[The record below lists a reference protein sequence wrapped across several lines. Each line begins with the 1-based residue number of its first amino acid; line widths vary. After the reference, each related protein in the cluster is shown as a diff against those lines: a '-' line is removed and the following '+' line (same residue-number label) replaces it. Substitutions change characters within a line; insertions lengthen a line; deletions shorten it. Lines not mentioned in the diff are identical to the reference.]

1 MRSIKNPSQP
11 EVQNIPQSRPYFG
24 KQEPHFSEGGP
35 FGRPHAPGENADPSG
50 TTPGGFQLEKDGTR
64 HDENADQIIKSD
76 IEERLKMHI
85 ELNSQQIHVDV
96 NRGQVVLAGTVADS
110 YAKRIVGDI
119 ASQVVDMSAVR
130 NELEF
135 NDSVPVDI
143 EPASTNE
150 APDPEATE

>member
-1 MRSIKNPSQP
+1 
-11 EVQNIPQSRPYFG
+11 
-24 KQEPHFSEGGP
+24 
-35 FGRPHAPGENADPSG
+35 
-50 TTPGGFQLEKDGTR
+50 
-64 HDENADQIIKSD
+64 
-76 IEERLKMHI
+76 MHI

-110 YAKRIVGDI
+110 YAKRIVGEI

-130 NELEF
+130 NELGF

-150 APDPEATE
+150 APDPEATD